1 MLEIFWNLKYLG
13 LVWEELDPFSQENS
27 EMVENRQGAVDKRS
41 QLGGEGG
48 PS

>member
-1 MLEIFWNLKYLG
+1 MLEMFWNLKYLG
-13 LVWEELDPFSQENS
+13 PFSQENS